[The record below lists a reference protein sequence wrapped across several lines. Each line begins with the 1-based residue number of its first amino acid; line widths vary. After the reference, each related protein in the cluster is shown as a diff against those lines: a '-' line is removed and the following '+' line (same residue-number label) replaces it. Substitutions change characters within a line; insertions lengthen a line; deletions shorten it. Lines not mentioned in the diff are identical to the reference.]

1 MPIVPPARRIWDRD
15 ETLKLEGT
23 WMEDDE
29 IPFPPTETNVGICM
43 LNCNNVS
50 SKCFFRRRFVEACV
64 PGGKDLIWITL

>member
-29 IPFPPTETNVGICM
+29 IQFPPTETNVGICSY
-43 LNCNNVS
+43 NNKIVH
-50 SKCFFRRRFVEACV
+50 
-64 PGGKDLIWITL
+64 GNLL